1 MGKTFLGRKLFP
13 APLSKN
19 SQRGI
24 LFFAII
30 IAFDRRAINVRT
42 ALERLLLEERLL
54 RSRW

>member
-1 MGKTFLGRKLFP
+1 LGRKLFP

-42 ALERLLLEERLL
+42 VLERLLLEERLPTEEGGEV
-54 RSRW
+54 